1 VVSVQ
6 GGRGCIDRPYQA
18 RRRGHPR
25 WTLTRR
31 IIKAMA
37 TANVWLYRR
46 TGGRFGGKW
55 RVGARLPNPP
65 PICLL
70 EHRGRKTGKV
80 RTTPLVYLED
90 GRRIIVVASQAGRPE
105 HPMWYLNLLAD
116 PLVTVQVGRDRR
128 PMVARVAEP
137 GERALLWPRLV
148 EMYADYDSYQSW
160 TDRVIPVVV
169 LEPR

>member
-1 VVSVQ
+1 VDTKPKGLDS
-6 GGRGCIDRPYQA
+6 D
-18 RRRGHPR
+18 
-25 WTLTRR
+25 LTRS

-46 TGGRFGGKW
+46 TGGRIGGTW
-55 RVGARLPNPP
+55 RIGAGLRKPV

-70 EHRGRKTGKV
+70 EHRGRKTGKL

-90 GRRIIVVASQAGRPE
+90 GERIIVVASQAGRPE

-116 PLVTVQVGRDRR
+116 PEVTVQTGNRRR
-128 PMVARVAEP
+128 PMRARVAEP
-137 GERALLWPRLV
+137 DERAVLWPRLV
-148 EMYADYDSYQSW
+148 GLYADYDSYQSW

-169 LEPR
+169 LEPVPPR

>member
-1 VVSVQ
+1 VDTKPKGLDS
-6 GGRGCIDRPYQA
+6 D
-18 RRRGHPR
+18 
-25 WTLTRR
+25 LTRR

-37 TANVWLYRR
+37 TSNVWLYRA
-46 TGGRFGGKW
+46 TGGRLGGTW
-55 RVGARLPNPP
+55 RIAAGFRNPV

-90 GRRIIVVASQAGRPE
+90 GDRVVVVASQAGRPE
-105 HPMWYLNLLAD
+105 HPMWYLNLLAHPD
-116 PLVTVQVGRDRR
+116 VTVQIGSRRR
-128 PMVARVAEP
+128 PMRARVTEP
-137 GERALLWPRLV
+137 DERALLWSRLLDL
-148 EMYADYDSYQSW
+148 YADYASYQSW

>member
-1 VVSVQ
+1 VDTKPKGLDS
-6 GGRGCIDRPYQA
+6 D
-18 RRRGHPR
+18 
-25 WTLTRR
+25 LTRS

-46 TGGRFGGKW
+46 TGGRVGGTW
-55 RVGARLPNPP
+55 RIGAGFRNPV

-70 EHRGRKTGKV
+70 EHRGRRTGRL

-90 GRRIIVVASQAGRPE
+90 GDRIIVVASQAGRPE

-116 PLVTVQVGRDRR
+116 PDVTVQVRSTRR
-128 PMVARVAEP
+128 PMHARVAEDD
-137 GERALLWPRLV
+137 ERSLLWPRLV
-148 EMYADYDSYQSW
+148 DLYADYASYQSW

>member
-1 VVSVQ
+1 MDTKPKGLDS
-6 GGRGCIDRPYQA
+6 DA
-18 RRRGHPR
+18 
-25 WTLTRR
+25 TRR

-46 TGGRFGGKW
+46 TGGRVGGTW
-55 RVGARLPNPP
+55 RIGAGFRNPV

-70 EHRGRKTGKV
+70 EHRGRKTGRL

-90 GRRIIVVASQAGRPE
+90 GDRIIVVASQAGRPE

-116 PLVTVQVGRDRR
+116 PDVTVQVRRTRR
-128 PMVARVAEP
+128 PMSARVADDD
-137 GERALLWPRLV
+137 ERSLLWPRLV
-148 EMYADYDSYQSW
+148 DLYADYASYQSW

-169 LEPR
+169 LDPR